1 MRIVSLLPSATE
13 IFCALGLRDD
23 LLAITHECDFPPGI
37 QNLPKI
43 TSSRISHEFM
53 SSREIDHSV
62 RQQLDGHGTIYNLD
76 TETLSKLKPDL
87 IVTQELCEV
96 CAVSFN
102 IVSRAVRIFTSESQI
117 VSLEPNTIED
127 VFSTIKTLGE
137 MTGRSARASI
147 LIAELN
153 EKLAKLK
160 QKTHNISRKPGVMM
174 LEWLEPP
181 FAPGHWVPEQVLA
194 AGGIPLL
201 ANEGQPSKTIGYNDI
216 FDADPDILVL
226 IPCGYYIEDILRQ
239 LRNVWF
245 PGYFDSIKAIR
256 NGNIWALDATSYFSR
271 PGPRIITGAEI
282 LAKVFHPEIFGS
294 PSASEAVR
302 ISPNLIQFQ
311 R

>member
-1 MRIVSLLPSATE
+1 MLPSATE
-13 IFCALGLRDD
+13 ILCALGLRDD

-53 SSREIDHSV
+53 SSLEIDHSV

-102 IVSRAVRIFTSESQI
+102 IVSRAVRLFTSESQI

-147 LIAELN
+147 IIAELN
-153 EKLAKLK
+153 EKLTNLK
-160 QKTHNISRKPGVMM
+160 QKTRNISRKPNVMM

-245 PGYFDSIKAIR
+245 PGYLDSIKAIR

-294 PSASEAVR
+294 PSASEAVC